1 MMATHSRSIRFLV
14 SVVAALVLASACS
27 GNASSPRGPSRDRN
41 MITTEELSTVN
52 GLSAY
57 EVVQRLRPHWLNARG
72 GARSLGLRT
81 EVVVFAD
88 NIRLGGVEVLRNLPA
103 NTVRQMEYMD
113 ATSAS
118 NRLPGVGSGEHIAG
132 AIVIYRNNSRP

>member
-1 MMATHSRSIRFLV
+1 
-14 SVVAALVLASACS
+14 
-27 GNASSPRGPSRDRN
+27 
-41 MITTEELSTVN
+41 MITAEELATVN
-52 GLSAY
+52 GLTAF

-81 EVVVFAD
+81 EVVVFSD
-88 NIRLGGVEVLRNLPA
+88 NIRLGGVEVLRNLPS

-118 NRLPGVGSGEHIAG
+118 NRLPGVGSASTLPG
-132 AIVIYRNNSRP
+132 RS

>member
-1 MMATHSRSIRFLV
+1 MATHSRSIRFLV
-14 SVVAALVLASACS
+14 SLVATLVLASACS
-27 GNASSPRGPSRDRN
+27 GNANSARGPSRDRN
-41 MITTEELSTVN
+41 MITTEELATVN

-81 EVVVFAD
+81 EIVVFSD
-88 NIRLGGVEVLRNLPA
+88 NIRLGGVEALRNLPA
-103 NTVRQMEYMD
+103 NGIRQMEYLD
-113 ATSAS
+113 GPSAS

-132 AIVIYRNNSRP
+132 AIVIHRINTRP